1 MTNAL
6 PVYLIERVPGAEG
19 RTVEWTSVC
28 HEKKKIFITHDK
40 YRWTSRHVVTERK
53 QQFLVYLGNHAMPL
67 SSHYTLAAAE
77 KAAAGYAKLF
87 APKPKA
93 AA

>member
-1 MTNAL
+1 MSNPL
-6 PVYLIERVPGAEG
+6 PVYIVDRVPGAEG

-28 HEKKKIFITHDK
+28 HTKGGWVFITHEES
-40 YRWTSRHVVTERK
+40 RWVSRHVAVDRGRK
-53 QQFLVYLGNHAMPL
+53 FCVYYCDHASPM

-87 APKPKA
+87 APKKEA
-93 AA
+93 A